1 MGALSEAEAARASIA
16 KRYAIPSESRSEPI
30 TRCSFLSAPPSII
43 LRPGPWTSRFICHF
57 PLGVALASPA
67 WPSAQTSPI
76 MSTFT
81 LPCRLLDDVTERLQE
96 VKREAGLDGSAK
108 LVLRFDR
115 PHARRRA
122 SAAARGRDGGRGR
135 DGDTARPLDA
145 DGGGDVAGGGAG
157 GRALR
162 SPDLGSREHGHGGE
176 PRPGL
181 RRGAPER
188 QPGLPVGSRGP

>member
-16 KRYAIPSESRSEPI
+16 KRYAIPSESRSESTI
-30 TRCSFLSAPPSII
+30 RWAILSATPSRI
-43 LRPGPWTSRFICHF
+43 LRPSPWTSRFICHF

-81 LPCRLLDDVTERLQE
+81 LPRRLLDDVTERLQE

-122 SAAARGRDGGRGR
+122 SAAAGGGDGGRGR
-135 DGDTARPLDA
+135 DGNGAGPLDA
-145 DGGGDVAGGGAG
+145 GRGRDVAAGGAG
-157 GRALR
+157 SRPLR
-162 SPDLGSREHGHGGE
+162 SPDLRSREHRDRRA
-176 PRPGL
+176 PRAGA

-188 QPGLPVGSRGP
+188 QPGRRAGA